1 MNKKLIN
8 TKDSKLLEG
17 KKGHSKIPAVMEVN
31 AGEEIAGMWATPT
44 IPGSGYYK
52 LLAKKKTDGTYEWAH
67 FIQREDGRKERVMR
81 GTVDNKEQLDLV
93 VEIADRN
100 LRKIFGPAF
109 GLRMADADMLTLDGK
124 KSSPY
129 VQ

>member
-1 MNKKLIN
+1 MNKKLLN
-8 TKDSKLLEG
+8 TKATKVLKEKTG
-17 KKGHSKIPAVMEVN
+17 QFKIPAVMELD
-31 AGEEIAGMWATPT
+31 AGEEIAVMWATPT
-44 IPGSGYYK
+44 IPGSGFYK
-52 LLAKKKTDGTYEWAH
+52 LLAKKKIDGTYEWAH

-100 LRKIFGPAF
+100 LMKIFGPAF
-109 GLRMADADMLTLDGK
+109 GLRPTDADMLTMDGK